1 MAAEDINIR
10 FKKNFIDQE
19 KNFINSF
26 LYYYVEYFQINDEKL
41 NEFND
46 IDLKKYNNYLLLYQ
60 NIFITNNSKLY
71 LATSSR
77 INAYINYYSIDPK
90 YIDELKI
97 IFFLGVTVADFLE
110 QEGKQEIM
118 HIHMSI
124 MISMLDYRL
133 YTKNIERKTLTDNLL
148 KTIKNNQVKEN
159 FGKYGIY
166 LTYRCLFNSAK

>member
-1 MAAEDINIR
+1 
-10 FKKNFIDQE
+10 
-19 KNFINSF
+19 
-26 LYYYVEYFQINDEKL
+26 
-41 NEFND
+41 
-46 IDLKKYNNYLLLYQ
+46 
-60 NIFITNNSKLY
+60 
-71 LATSSR
+71 
-77 INAYINYYSIDPK
+77 
-90 YIDELKI
+90 
-97 IFFLGVTVADFLE
+97 
-110 QEGKQEIM
+110 M